1 MLKESRVF
9 SVDAKQGVQASD
21 AQKTRCLHGSQGP
34 FLKGRV
40 MEGSHRLY
48 DHLVHNSDWLMV
60 NNRVVSQV
68 VTS

>member
-1 MLKESRVF
+1 MLRKP
-9 SVDAKQGVQASD
+9 DIPP
-21 AQKTRCLHGSQGP
+21 GSQGP

-48 DHLVHNSDWLMV
+48 DHLMHNSDWLMV

-68 VTS
+68 LTS